1 MYGTGIYGTIVYGA
15 IFNAKTL
22 VFVFIDDVA
31 IGNDEIV
38 GIVNEFVLT
47 DSGVGADQDSLINM
61 LVVIDSGTGADIIRI
76 IGNSFELVGRVSGD
90 NELYGKIVELR
101 NSGKVKNIDIIGKIS
116 K

>member
-1 MYGTGIYGTIVYGA
+1 MYGTGIYGTTVYGT

-22 VFVFIDDVA
+22 VVVFIDDVA
-31 IGNDEIV
+31 IGNDEIA

-47 DSGVGADQDSLINM
+47 DSGAGVDQASIMNII
-61 LVVIDSGTGADIIRI
+61 VIVDNGTGAEVIRI
-76 IGNSFELVGRVSGD
+76 VENNFELVGRISGD
-90 NELYGKIVELR
+90 NELYGKIIDLK